1 MDLRLTRDML
11 TNKENEFN
19 QIKLRFDETEN
30 NLQEYKERL
39 LQNERITNDFKKQ
52 IEQYEQQVLELNQTR
67 LKDVQVI

>member
-30 NLQEYKERL
+30 HLKEYKDRL
-39 LQNERITNDFKKQ
+39 LQNERITNDLKKQ

-67 LKDVQVI
+67 LKDIQVI